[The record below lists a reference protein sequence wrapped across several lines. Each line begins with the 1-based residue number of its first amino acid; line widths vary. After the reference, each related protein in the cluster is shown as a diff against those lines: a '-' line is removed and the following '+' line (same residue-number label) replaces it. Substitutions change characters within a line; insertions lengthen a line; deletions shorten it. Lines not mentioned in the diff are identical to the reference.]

1 MRELKD
7 VRQEMLEREKENEM
21 LMMLIYLFIIMQIFN
36 LMRNFVKM

>member
-1 MRELKD
+1 VRELKD